1 MKRILKATT
10 NRLIIVSL
18 LILFQILWMTLVFLR
33 LAAYSRGI
41 SIGLNILSLL
51 VVIYIINRK
60 DNPAVKLAW
69 VFLILLFPMLG
80 GILYLYTGN
89 KQPFRRIRKK
99 MGPAL
104 EESEKRMIIDPD
116 ILEEI
121 EKEDPAAASQIRYIQ
136 NESGFPACRD
146 SSVDY
151 YDSGETCFPVM
162 LEDLARAEHYIFL
175 EYFIIEEGKMWDKVL
190 SILEEKA
197 RQGVDVRV
205 LYDDLGSIGRIPWRY
220 PDILEKKGIKCMP
233 FNRYIPIFS
242 VVFNTRDHRKL
253 MVIDGKVAFTGGIN
267 MADEYI
273 NMKQRFGYWKDNGIR
288 IQGRA
293 VHNMT
298 IMFLQMWNAF
308 SKDKLSYD
316 DFNFP
321 ETETLQSVDKGL
333 VLPFSDDPLNR
344 EKIGEGMLLNMIS
357 TATRYIWFFTPYLII
372 DNELVTAMIL
382 AAKRGVD
389 VRIITPGIPDKKIVY
404 LVTQSYYSQLVEEGV
419 KIYQF
424 RPGFIHSKCAITD
437 DRIATVGTMNL
448 DFRSLYLHFE
458 NSVFLYENEGV
469 VQIRDDMIRTMSQS
483 SKVTAD
489 QCRRTFII
497 RLLQSLLR
505 IFSPML

>member
-18 LILFQILWMTLVFLR
+18 LILLQILWMTLVFLR

-41 SIGLNILSLL
+41 SIALNLLSLL

-69 VFLILLFPMLG
+69 VALILMFPMLG
-80 GILYLYTGN
+80 GLLYLYTGN
-89 KQPFRRIRKK
+89 KPPFRRIRKR

-104 EESEKRMIIDPD
+104 EESEKWLIIDPE
-116 ILEEI
+116 ILEEVA
-121 EKEDPAAASQIRYIQ
+121 ERDPVSASQIRYIQ
-136 NESGFPACRD
+136 NESGFPACRN
-146 SSVDY
+146 SEVDY
-151 YDSGETCFPVM
+151 YDSGEACFPVM
-162 LEDLARAEHYIFL
+162 LEDLAQAEHYIFL
-175 EYFIIEEGKMWDKVL
+175 EYFIIEEGKMWDRIL

-197 RQGVDVRV
+197 RQGVDVRI
-205 LYDDLGSIGRIPWRY
+205 LYDDLGSIGKIPWRY
-220 PDILEKKGIKCMP
+220 PRILQEKGIKCMP

-273 NMKQRFGYWKDNGIR
+273 NIKQRFGYWKDNGIR
-288 IQGRA
+288 LRGQA

-308 SKDKLSYD
+308 SQDKLTYD
-316 DFNFP
+316 DYKTP
-321 ETETLQSVDKGL
+321 ETDLVSSGERGL

-344 EKIGEGMLLNMIS
+344 EQIGEGMLLNMIS

-372 DNELVTAMIL
+372 DNELITAMIL

-404 LVTQSYYSQLVEEGV
+404 LVTQSYYGQLVEEGV

-424 RPGFIHSKCAITD
+424 RPGFIHSKCAVTD

-458 NSVFLYENEGV
+458 NCVFLYENESV
-469 VQIRDDMIRTMSQS
+469 ARIRDDMIRTMSQS
-483 SKVTAD
+483 SLVTPE
-489 QCRRTFII
+489 QCHRTFIV